1 MYKNY
6 RKKTKNKNYRNTERQ
21 TREIQ
26 IIKGQKYKFQKKR
39 NTNNRS
45 EAIQIKFLA
54 GPGLDYI
61 NKTKFSFFF

>member
-1 MYKNY
+1 MTEKL
-6 RKKTKNKNYRNTERQ
+6 KTKKYRTKEIQ

-26 IIKGQKYKFQKKR
+26 IIKVQKYKLQKKR
-39 NTNNRS
+39 NTDNKI

-61 NKTKFSFFF
+61 YKSECSFGF